1 MKAKSDIKPTKFKI
15 EKIGSEAIVHFFEDV
30 EEIETEDGTEYEY
43 NYFELRVPFEEDL
56 NQEIEDNYSEWL
68 TLAKKKSN
76 KPNQITELE
85 RIESLE
91 EVVNA
96 LLGL

>member
-1 MKAKSDIKPTKFKI
+1 MKAKSDIKPDKFKI

-30 EEIETEDGTEYEY
+30 EEIEAEDGEEYEY
-43 NYFELRVPFEEDL
+43 NYFELRVPFEEGL
-56 NQEIEDNYSEWL
+56 NLEIEDNYSEWL
-68 TLAKKKSN
+68 TLAKRKSN
-76 KPNQITELE
+76 IPNQITELE

-91 EVVNA
+91 EAINA